1 MTGKPDDVRHL
12 SRADYAKRKYLALRP
27 DPPAPPPPPREP
39 SPAMKMSD
47 AEYRAALKAATANTP
62 QKKDE

>member
-27 DPPAPPPPPREP
+27 DPERPPPPPRELP
-39 SPAMKMSD
+39 PAMKMTPE
-47 AEYRAALKAATANTP
+47 EYSAALKAATAKTP
-62 QKKDE
+62 KKEPT